1 MYIWKCWRETRL
13 FCIVF
18 LIIAAAVMP
27 ATAVVSMGTHFME
40 EFGTSAFTSA
50 LASILMGMGLWLGVI
65 GALHGFDD
73 KTVQFLFT
81 KPRRRAYFVW
91 IGWAVGCV
99 ELLVVGLVNLFAGWL
114 TLSIYSSHPL
124 SSDVFGSLENHDF
137 VFFFVLSLFT
147 YSQTYAFTAVLR
159 NGVNGLGA
167 CLGSGIVYDVL
178 VLTLRL
184 RWNIHV
190 PLVGETMGSLP
201 PGISNLLWMVVGLCF
216 VLAGQ
221 VVVERAE
228 V

>member
-1 MYIWKCWRETRL
+1 MYLWKCWRETRL

-18 LIIAAAVMP
+18 LSIAAAVMP
-27 ATAVVSMGTHFME
+27 FAAALTVGTHLLE
-40 EFGTSAFTSA
+40 EFGRPAFAFTFSA
-50 LASILMGMGLWLGVI
+50 ILSGTALWLGAI

-91 IGWAVGCV
+91 IGWAVGFV
-99 ELLVVGLVNLFAGWL
+99 ELLVIGLVNLFAGWL
-114 TLSIYSSHPL
+114 TLSRYTSHAL
-124 SSDVFGSLENHDF
+124 ISEVFGSLAIQDYADIF
-137 VFFFVLSLFT
+137 LLSLLI
-147 YSQTYAFTAVLR
+147 YSSTYAFTAVLR

-167 CLGSGIVYDVL
+167 SLGSWGVYDLL
-178 VLTLRL
+178 VFAVRL

-190 PLVGETMGSLP
+190 PYPFERIGSLP
-201 PGISNLLWMVVGLCF
+201 PGISNLLWMAVALCF
-216 VLAGQ
+216 VLVGQ

>member
-1 MYIWKCWRETRL
+1 MYLWKCWRETRL

-18 LIIAAAVMP
+18 LSIAAAVMP
-27 ATAVVSMGTHFME
+27 FAAALTMGTHLLE
-40 EFGTSAFTSA
+40 EFGRPAFDFT
-50 LASILMGMGLWLGVI
+50 LASILMGTSLWLGAI

-91 IGWAVGCV
+91 MGWAVGCV
-99 ELLVVGLVNLFAGWL
+99 ELLVIGLVNLFVGWL
-114 TLSIYSSHPL
+114 TLSRYTSHAL
-124 SSDVFGSLENHDF
+124 ISEVFGSLAIQDY
-137 VFFFVLSLFT
+137 VIILARSLLIYT
-147 YSQTYAFTAVLR
+147 TTYAFTAVLR

-167 CLGSGIVYDVL
+167 SLGSWCVYGLLALSV
-178 VLTLRL
+178 RW

-190 PLVGETMGSLP
+190 PFPFERMGSLP